1 MFSLK
6 FGAKILN
13 EVGVGFCVEI
23 IAVGRALRTLQ
34 MEVLRSELE
43 NSTCRTIQ

>member
-6 FGAKILN
+6 FGVKILN
-13 EVGVGFCVEI
+13 SVAVGFCVEI

-43 NSTCRTIQ
+43 KSTCRTIQ